1 MGIVEFPVVGDERCF
16 FLFFLFFFE
25 CPSYGTTERHRCTA
39 SQSGFVQDKADRH
52 RNRYSMEGFEDKNIK
67 KKKEKYFVVQLHLL
81 PAQMIYF
88 FLSSIS
94 DEFIGWL

>member
-67 KKKEKYFVVQLHLL
+67 KKGKIFCCSVTLAAGANDLFFSLKY
-81 PAQMIYF
+81 
-88 FLSSIS
+88 
-94 DEFIGWL
+94 